1 MPIVIAYC
9 GKIMYPELLKGSDD
23 TRQMLIPYMV
33 LQHTNLGIQILFF
46 GALLSAIMSTASGAI
61 LAPSTVIGENIV
73 KPFYPNLTDKQLLN
87 IMRLGVVFITVVS
100 VYFATL
106 DKSIY
111 ELVRQSSELSLV
123 SLFVPLFAG
132 LYWKRASPW
141 GCMASM
147 IVGLLV
153 WLVATYSVSEYP
165 PIVYGLFASI
175 AGMVVFS
182 ILEKKTNQYGR

>member
-1 MPIVIAYC
+1 MTKYLEEGFALD
-9 GKIMYPELLKGSDD
+9 KLTAELSDK
-23 TRQMLIPYMV
+23 
-33 LQHTNLGIQILFF
+33 NAEF
-46 GALLSAIMSTASGAI
+46 
-61 LAPSTVIGENIV
+61 
-73 KPFYPNLTDKQLLN
+73 
-87 IMRLGVVFITVVS
+87 
-100 VYFATL
+100 YFATL